1 MNDNT
6 NDEEKNSNNTMSLL
20 KSKLSNFMIIII
32 VIFVIVVVF
41 LIFSYLGKSNNQNS
55 SNMATPILNSINSG
69 VSSTSAL
76 LSNSVNSLTSSSSNS
91 ENSNSKSILGIIF
104 GIIYV
109 ILFIIIIVLLVQY
122 FFKVDIMQPIKN
134 YFIYKTNQNPEHEL
148 DVIPDKITGED
159 SKLDVNPSCLK
170 GNNKNNNNK
179 NKNIQDDSDDE
190 TDDNGKKPVT
200 NKVKSFSPKL
210 QFKEVYHI
218 PGNHYGYEESKSVC
232 KALGGE
238 LASIKQM
245 DDAYKKGGEWC
256 TYGWSANQLA
266 LFPTQYS
273 HWNKLQTIKGHENDC
288 GRPGINGGFID
299 NPNVKF
305 GVNCY
310 GYRPK
315 MKPIESKLME
325 SAEEY
330 PITEQ
335 QIAFNKQ
342 VEHWKSKL
350 NEIIVAPFNAKK
362 WSGSGL

>member
-1 MNDNT
+1 MNDNI
-6 NDEEKNSNNTMSLL
+6 NDENKNSNKTMDLL

-32 VIFVIVVVF
+32 IIFVIVVIF
-41 LIFSYLGKSNNQNS
+41 LVFSYLGKSNNQNS
-55 SNMATPILNSINSG
+55 STPILNSINNG
-69 VSSTSAL
+69 VSSTTEL
-76 LSNSVNSLTSSSSNS
+76 LTNSITSSSSNS
-91 ENSNSKSILGIIF
+91 ENTNSKSILGIIF
-104 GIIYV
+104 GIIYF

-122 FFKVDIMQPIKN
+122 FFKVDITQPIKN
-134 YFIYKTNQNPEHEL
+134 MFIYKTSQKPEHEL
-148 DVIPDKITGED
+148 DVIPDKIIGDEED
-159 SKLDVNPSCLK
+159 ADLDAEPTFLK
-170 GNNKNNNNK
+170 NNKKKEDDDDTDDDDNASKNNNM
-179 NKNIQDDSDDE
+179 
-190 TDDNGKKPVT
+190 T

-218 PGNHYGYEESKSVC
+218 PGNHYSYEESKSVC

-238 LASIKQM
+238 LANIKQM
-245 DDAYKKGGEWC
+245 EDVYKKGGEWC
-256 TYGWSANQLA
+256 SYGWSNNQMA
-266 LFPTQYS
+266 LFPTQHD

-288 GRPGINGGFID
+288 GRPGINGGYIA

-342 VEHWKSKL
+342 VDHWKKRI
-350 NEIIVAPFNAKK
+350 NEIIIAPFNAKN
-362 WSGSGL
+362 WSESGL

>member
-1 MNDNT
+1 MNDNI
-6 NDEEKNSNNTMSLL
+6 NDENKNGNNTMDLL

-32 VIFVIVVVF
+32 IIFVIVVIF
-41 LIFSYLGKSNNQNS
+41 LVFSYLGKSNNQNS
-55 SNMATPILNSINSG
+55 STPILNSINNG
-69 VSSTSAL
+69 VSSTTEL
-76 LSNSVNSLTSSSSNS
+76 LTNSVNSLTSSSSNS
-91 ENSNSKSILGIIF
+91 ENTNSKSILGIIF
-104 GIIYV
+104 GIIYF

-122 FFKVDIMQPIKN
+122 FFKVDITQPIKN
-134 YFIYKTNQNPEHEL
+134 MFIYKTSQKPEHEL
-148 DVIPDKITGED
+148 DVIPEKIIGDEED
-159 SKLDVNPSCLK
+159 SYFLK
-170 GNNKNNNNK
+170 PNNKKKNDGNGNEAADNDDDDDDDDDKHNK
-179 NKNIQDDSDDE
+179 I
-190 TDDNGKKPVT
+190 T

-210 QFKEVYHI
+210 QFKEVYHV
-218 PGNHYGYEESKSVC
+218 PGNHYSYEESKSVC

-238 LASIKQM
+238 LANIKQM
-245 DDAYKKGGEWC
+245 EDVYKKGGEWC
-256 TYGWSANQLA
+256 SYGWSNNQMA
-266 LFPTQYS
+266 LFPTQHD

-288 GRPGINGGFID
+288 GRPGINGGYIA

-342 VEHWKSKL
+342 VDHWKKKI
-350 NEIIVAPFNAKK
+350 NEIIIAPFNAKS
-362 WSGSGL
+362 WSESGL

>member
-6 NDEEKNSNNTMSLL
+6 NEEDKNSNKTTDLL

-41 LIFSYLGKSNNQNS
+41 LVFNYLGKSNNQN
-55 SNMATPILNSINSG
+55 NGL
-69 VSSTSAL
+69 SSTTEL
-76 LSNSVNSLTSSSSNS
+76 LSNSVNSLTSSSNS
-91 ENSNSKSILGIIF
+91 ENTNGKGILGIMF
-104 GIIYV
+104 GIVYL
-109 ILFIIIIVLLVQY
+109 ILFIIITVLLVQY
-122 FFKVDIMQPIKN
+122 FFKVDITQPIKN
-134 YFIYKTNQNPEHEL
+134 MFIYKTSQNPEHEL

-159 SKLDVNPSCLK
+159 AKLDKPPSFLK
-170 GNNKNNNNK
+170 DNNNK
-179 NKNIQDDSDDE
+179 NKKNDDDTDDDSDD
-190 TDDNGKKPVT
+190 DDDKT
-200 NKVKSFSPKL
+200 TANKIKSFSPKL
-210 QFKEVYHI
+210 PFKEVYHV

-245 DDAYKKGGEWC
+245 EDVYKKGGGWC
-256 TYGWSANQLA
+256 SYGWSSNQMA
-266 LFPTQYS
+266 LFPTQYN

-288 GRPGINGGFID
+288 GRPGINGGYIA

-310 GYRPK
+310 GYKPK

-325 SAEEY
+325 SADEY

-350 NEIIVAPFNAKK
+350 NEIIIAPFNGKK
-362 WSGSGL
+362 WNASGL

>member
-6 NDEEKNSNNTMSLL
+6 NEEDKNSNKTTDSL

-41 LIFSYLGKSNNQNS
+41 LVFNYLGKSNNQN
-55 SNMATPILNSINSG
+55 NG
-69 VSSTSAL
+69 VSSTTEL
-76 LSNSVNSLTSSSSNS
+76 LTNSVNSITSSSNS
-91 ENSNSKSILGIIF
+91 ENTNRKGILGIMF
-104 GIIYV
+104 GIAYL
-109 ILFIIIIVLLVQY
+109 ILFIIITVLLVQY
-122 FFKVDIMQPIKN
+122 FFKVDITQPIKN
-134 YFIYKTNQNPEHEL
+134 MFIYKTSQNPEHEL
-148 DVIPDKITGED
+148 DVIPDKIKGED
-159 SKLDVNPSCLK
+159 AKLDKPPSFLK
-170 GNNKNNNNK
+170 DNNK
-179 NKNIQDDSDDE
+179 NKKNDDDTDNDSDD
-190 TDDNGKKPVT
+190 DDKT
-200 NKVKSFSPKL
+200 TANKIKSFSPKL
-210 QFKEVYHI
+210 PFKEVYHV

-245 DDAYKKGGEWC
+245 EDVYKKGGGWC
-256 TYGWSANQLA
+256 SYGWSSNQMA
-266 LFPTQYS
+266 LFPTQYN

-288 GRPGINGGFID
+288 GRPGINGGYIA

-310 GYRPK
+310 GYKPK

-325 SAEEY
+325 SADEY

-350 NEIIVAPFNAKK
+350 NEIIIAPFNGKK
-362 WSGSGL
+362 WNASGL